1 MNFFQDKFIIIYLYG
16 VPQEEGE
23 REKKKT
29 VSPEIKAHSV
39 LRKAQIKNIT
49 TMTKQNNNRISR
61 TFDILI
67 IPF

>member
-1 MNFFQDKFIIIYLYG
+1 MEYLKKK
-16 VPQEEGE
+16 E